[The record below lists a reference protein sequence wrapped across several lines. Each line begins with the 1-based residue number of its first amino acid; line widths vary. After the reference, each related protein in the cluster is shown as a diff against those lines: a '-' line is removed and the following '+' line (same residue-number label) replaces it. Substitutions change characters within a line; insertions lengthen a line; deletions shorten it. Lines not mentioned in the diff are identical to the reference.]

1 MTDER
6 RIRNLSL
13 LLFRF
18 GSDDVEGLKIRVS
31 MVTDMGGV
39 ASWFIRRRERGEY
52 VRVGHPRI

>member
-52 VRVGHPRI
+52 EIGRAHV